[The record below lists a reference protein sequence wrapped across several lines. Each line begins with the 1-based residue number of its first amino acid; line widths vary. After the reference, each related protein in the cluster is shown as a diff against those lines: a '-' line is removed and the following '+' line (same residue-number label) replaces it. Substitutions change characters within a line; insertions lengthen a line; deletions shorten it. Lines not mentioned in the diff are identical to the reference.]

1 MADFDAIVAGL
12 RAWAEGDWI
21 ATAATE
27 LLISHETWVRRSDF
41 ARACT
46 DSGEGMTRI
55 RWDDARAFADGGPR
69 CSTTEL
75 AVLRLAVAIGSDEY
89 RLAAMGRANADMI
102 LRAFATALRRHGNW
116 EGAVP
121 RG

>member
-1 MADFDAIVAGL
+1 MADFEELAAGL
-12 RAWAEGDWI
+12 RAWAYGDWI

-27 LLISHETWVRRSDF
+27 LLISHETWLRRGSF
-41 ARACT
+41 LAACT
-46 DSGEGMTRI
+46 DTGEGMTRI

-89 RLAAMGRANADMI
+89 RLAAMGRANAGSI
-102 LRAFATALRRHGNW
+102 IRAFATALRMEGMLHGQ
-116 EGAVP
+116 
-121 RG
+121 